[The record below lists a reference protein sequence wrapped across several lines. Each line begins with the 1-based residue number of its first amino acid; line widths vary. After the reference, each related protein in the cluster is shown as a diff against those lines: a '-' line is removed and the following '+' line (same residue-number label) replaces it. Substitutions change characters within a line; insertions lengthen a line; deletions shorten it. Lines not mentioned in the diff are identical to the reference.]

1 MAEVAVALGAIGK
14 PEYRLSMVAAT
25 DSATR
30 GSLSIKVVA
39 EHRIGS

>member
-14 PEYRLSMVAAT
+14 PEYRLMVAAT